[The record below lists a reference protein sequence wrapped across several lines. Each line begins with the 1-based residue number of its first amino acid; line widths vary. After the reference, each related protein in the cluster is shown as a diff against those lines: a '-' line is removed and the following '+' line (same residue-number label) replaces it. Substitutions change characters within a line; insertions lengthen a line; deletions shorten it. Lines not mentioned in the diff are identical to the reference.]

1 MNDGEL
7 VSLAGEADS
16 LTESARSALWGELRS
31 RGLEAEAKRVYEEH
45 RQETERTNEPLP
57 RLVTIGEF
65 DDPANAHLAK
75 VRLEEEGVDCFLQDE
90 HANRLYSL
98 ASIALGGI
106 KLQVR
111 EADAGR
117 AADILGVEE
126 DTAKSAGPKG
136 SSASTTTVVS
146 LLLLWALAVGVIV
159 LLVYLFEPF

>member
-1 MNDGEL
+1 VREAHCGA
-7 VSLAGEADS
+7 SFAAAGWRQR
-16 LTESARSALWGELRS
+16 RSAS
-31 RGLEAEAKRVYEEH
+31 TK
-45 RQETERTNEPLP
+45 N
-57 RLVTIGEF
+57 IGRK
-65 DDPANAHLAK
+65 P
-75 VRLEEEGVDCFLQDE
+75 
-90 HANRLYSL
+90 RLYSL

-126 DTAKSAGPKG
+126 DTAKSVGPRG

-159 LLVYLFEPF
+159 LLVYLFEPFQ